1 MALTRRDF
9 VISIPLCLLGS
20 GACAST
26 SQTLATGGL
35 VELAKSTP
43 DKAGSRTIVVFMP
56 ETSQTKEVWTGLN
69 DELGREF
76 QLVAVRVENATQ
88 SSVVAEALS
97 RYQPAGIVLMNNPTV
112 RAYLRYQQ
120 ATPRGT
126 AFPPAVIVMTSFVER
141 ESKTLL
147 SATGISYEIPLIT
160 VMTNLR
166 KLVKL
171 EREKVGV
178 VVREPIEPFVNEQ
191 IELAKREKVTV
202 VVEKVSSD
210 PNTSELKRAL
220 RNLKASADV
229 LWILNDDRLLSPKLL
244 ADGWLPGLDERP
256 WLPTIV
262 GAGSLVSPIRSF
274 GTFAVLPD
282 HVALGA
288 QAADMLLDIAD
299 NDWQLE
305 PNPMVQLPL
314 STTTIMDLSQV
325 KERFAM
331 RDDALEQV
339 DKILDN
345 E

>member
-9 VISIPLCLLGS
+9 VLSIPLCILGS

-26 SQTLATGGL
+26 SQTLAAEGV
-35 VELAKSTP
+35 VELATTAPEKT
-43 DKAGSRTIVVFMP
+43 GSRTIVVFMP
-56 ETSQTKEVWTGLN
+56 ETTQTKEVWTGLS

-76 QLVAVRVENATQ
+76 RLVAVRVDHASQ
-88 SSVVAEALS
+88 SSIVAQAMS

-112 RAYLRYQQ
+112 RAYLHYQHAQ
-120 ATPRGT
+120 PRGT
-126 AFPPAVIVMTSFVER
+126 GFPPAVIVMTSFVER
-141 ESKTLL
+141 ESKTLV

-191 IELAKREKVTV
+191 IELAKREQVTV

-262 GAGSLVSPIRSF
+262 GAGSLVSPVRSF